1 MRADPRCPYCDG
13 KVSATAEWCMHCG
26 REFDGP
32 VDAAGSGERA
42 ESDES
47 ELFGSNAESD
57 RRTDDRPP
65 VPSGRGTDG
74 PSLLPV
80 GGFDHRQSAGRFL
93 GVLGLAGVAS
103 VVGLGLSLPTTGA
116 GMAALAWLGSVALLA
131 RRRSAF
137 DAMRY
142 GSYSAMLLVIFVSL
156 SLAFAA
162 EGQSRTAFLLALVPV
177 AVATLLVAGFG
188 DTVAETV

>member
-1 MRADPRCPYCDG
+1 
-13 KVSATAEWCMHCG
+13 MHCG

-32 VDAAGSGERA
+32 VDATGSGERA

-74 PSLLPV
+74 PSWFRAGSL
-80 GGFDHRQSAGRFL
+80 DHGRSAGRFL
-93 GVLGLAGVAS
+93 GVLGLAGVVG
-103 VVGLGLSLPTTGA
+103 VVGFGLSLPTTGA

-142 GSYSAMLLVIFVSL
+142 GSYSAMLLVIFA
-156 SLAFAA
+156 SLALALAA
-162 EGQSRTAFLLALVPV
+162 EGQSRAAFFFTLVPV
-177 AVATLLVAGFG
+177 AIATLLVAGFG
-188 DTVAETV
+188 DTVAETS